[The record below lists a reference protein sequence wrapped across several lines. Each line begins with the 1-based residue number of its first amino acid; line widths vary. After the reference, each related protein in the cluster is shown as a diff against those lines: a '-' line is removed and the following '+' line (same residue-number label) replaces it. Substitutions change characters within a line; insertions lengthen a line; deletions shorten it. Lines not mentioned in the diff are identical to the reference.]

1 MITDEV
7 KEVTDERLRVGNEE
21 VLGVLLDYVLVFIYE
36 DLHQGVL
43 KVLEVI

>member
-1 MITDEV
+1 MRGYGYI
-7 KEVTDERLRVGNEE
+7 KEVSVGNEE
-21 VLGVLLDYVLVFIYE
+21 VLGVLLDYVLVFIQE